1 MQWLTIQK
9 GLYCAMRPELWS
21 HLRLRVAPAIEHIAA
36 LSQFSFSTVVDVGAN
51 RGQFATIARRL
62 FPDARIYSFEPL
74 PGPATIF
81 SKALGGDAR
90 VSLFNNAIGPEAKSA
105 TIYVTTRDD
114 SSSLLQP
121 AAAQDDIF
129 GVTTART
136 DQIRVRRLSDCLG
149 EAELRGPAL
158 LKIDV
163 QGGERDVLDGSSNLI
178 DRFDAI
184 YVECS
189 FVEMYEKQPLY
200 RDIARWMDAHQ
211 FQLAGVYNQHVDP
224 RHGPVQADFL
234 FVKAKPS
241 VMAAAAS

>member
-9 GLYCAMRPELWS
+9 GLYCAMRPTLWS

-36 LSQFSFSTVVDVGAN
+36 LSPFSFSTVVDVGAN
-51 RGQFATIARRL
+51 RGQFATVARRL
-62 FPDARIYSFEPL
+62 FPNARIYSFEPL
-74 PGPATIF
+74 TGPADIF
-81 SKALGGDAR
+81 TKALGGDAG
-90 VSLFNNAIGPEAKSA
+90 VSLFKTAIGPEAKSA

-121 AAAQDDIF
+121 GAAQDDIF

-136 DQIRVRRLSDCLG
+136 DQISVRRLSDCIG
-149 EAELRGPAL
+149 DAEIQDQAL

-178 DRFDAI
+178 DRFAAV

-189 FVEMYEKQPLY
+189 FVEVYEKQPLY
-200 RDIARWMDAHQ
+200 HDIARWMDAHH
-211 FQLAGVYNQHVDP
+211 FRLAGVYNQYVDP
-224 RHGPVQADFL
+224 HHGPVQADFL
-234 FVKAKPS
+234 FLRSKPAT
-241 VMAAAAS
+241 AAAAS

>member
-9 GLYCAMRPELWS
+9 GLYCALRPELWA

-36 LSQFSFSTVVDVGAN
+36 LSSFSFNTVVDVGAN

-62 FPDARIYSFEPL
+62 FPGAKIYSFEPL
-74 PGPATIF
+74 PGPAAIF
-81 SKALGGDAR
+81 SKALGADAR
-90 VSLFNNAIGPEAKSA
+90 VSLFNTAIGPEAKSA

-136 DQIRVRRLSDCLG
+136 DQISVRRLSDCIDDADLK
-149 EAELRGPAL
+149 GPAL

-163 QGGERDVLDGSSNLI
+163 QGGERDVLDGASNLI

-189 FVEMYEKQPLY
+189 FVAMYEHQPLY
-200 RDIARWMDAHQ
+200 HEIARWMDEHG
-211 FQLAGVYNQHVDP
+211 FKLGGVYNQHVDP
-224 RHGPVQADFL
+224 QHGPVQADFL
-234 FVKAKPS
+234 FLKSKPS
-241 VMAAAAS
+241 